1 MRQRNLTL
9 TGDLADAIA
18 RADQRQTQMMSEL
31 VVFAGIVLFALWQA
45 HALSIARRRERA
57 EWGFMLD
64 AAADAAYRAHTIH
77 VDRDGEASRGEPETP
92 PPTEPPAE

>member
-18 RADQRQTQMMSEL
+18 RADQRQAQLMSEL

-64 AAADAAYRAHTIH
+64 AAADAVYRGQTIH
-77 VDRDGEASRGEPETP
+77 VDRAGDAQRGAPETP
-92 PPTEPPAE
+92 PATEPPAE